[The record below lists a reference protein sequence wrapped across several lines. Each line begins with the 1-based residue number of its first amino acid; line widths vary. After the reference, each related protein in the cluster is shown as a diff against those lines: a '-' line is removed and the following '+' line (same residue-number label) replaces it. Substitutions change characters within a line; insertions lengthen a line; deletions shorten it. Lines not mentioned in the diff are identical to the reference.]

1 MKKLP
6 SLFFIL
12 VCIQSVFSQTEN
24 TNLLNKWFY
33 VTDSV
38 QLYEDV
44 SRILSFE
51 EIKSKKFKTP
61 TNYEPNKQAKYWYQ
75 LYLKDSLSAD
85 SIAFKFMGIDKSEVY
100 FPSLKEGY
108 KKYEVGL
115 LSKTDSKIDWTT
127 QKNIITLP
135 YHSIDWSQPIYFSAA
150 FISTFSIKNLNFSP
164 RMMIYNDAK
173 IIQNSMYIS
182 SYQKGEYHFYL
193 GVTVMSFFLFLIGF
207 LVNKNSSFLIYS
219 VYLLT
224 LVAYYVNRTPL
235 ALNFWN
241 NFYPELYYYS
251 NQFLRLSHMPIY
263 YYFILRFLDVKK
275 NSPKIAKYIIYS
287 IIVMLG
293 FTFSY
298 LFTIIFFP
306 FFSLRFV
313 MINYYFPV
321 SMLNSLIIFFLLLY
335 KKTDLIAKIT
345 LIGSIILMLGGAIAI
360 FSVDALFLLK
370 TVLIETIIFFG
381 VISYQSRLSETAIAQ
396 NKLSLE
402 HEKREKTSLLQLNSL
417 KSRFFENISHEFKTP
432 LTLIKAPIEDA
443 IHNKTEL
450 TQKDLELLSNNT
462 DRLNRLINDL
472 LSLSK
477 LESGTLSLRLTREN
491 PIAQIKEMAAQYL
504 SYAQSKNIDLQI
516 VLPKK
521 RLSAEYD
528 TDILEKVVANLLSN
542 ALKFTNSEGKIILTA
557 SIDNEIL
564 MLNVEDNGI
573 GISEAL
579 KDKIFDRFYQ
589 VSEKDESRPG
599 SGIGLSLI
607 KELINLHKG
616 KITMKSTL
624 GEGSI
629 FSVEIPLA
637 DIQPDTSIQKTP
649 EDTSKEIISDSLDP
663 SKTAINSDAPLLLIV
678 EDNKELREFLKSRL
692 SYAYRVKLAED
703 GEKGIS
709 KALKY
714 IPDLIISDIMMP
726 NTDGITLCKTLKK
739 NPKTSAIPIVMLTA
753 KATEKDELIGI
764 GIGADAYI
772 TKPFNIEILKAT
784 LQQLILSRKNLI
796 KRYSGKTLFSP
807 TPENLVTAD
816 QDFLER
822 LRKILEQRLVEPGFN
837 IERLSEE
844 LGMSRMQLNRRIKEV
859 IGETPTDFL
868 NNEKLELSKILL
880 KDTKL
885 SIKEV
890 AYASGF
896 SSSSYFIKCFRKKFG
911 ETPSNY
917 ILNT

>member
-1 MKKLP
+1 MY
-6 SLFFIL
+6 LFLIFGF
-12 VCIQSVFSQTEN
+12 VKFSFSQTEN
-24 TNLLNKWFY
+24 RDLLNKWFY
-33 VTDSV
+33 VSDSIKI
-38 QLYEDV
+38 YED
-44 SRILSFE
+44 STRSLSFK
-51 EIKSKKFKTP
+51 EIKTKKFSTTK
-61 TNYEPNKQAKYWYQ
+61 NYIPNKESKYWYQ
-75 LYLKDSLSAD
+75 LFLKDSLKGD
-85 SIAFKFMGIDKSEVY
+85 SIAFRFSSIDKSEV
-100 FPSLKEGY
+100 FIPTFKDGY
-108 KKYEVGL
+108 KRYEIGL
-115 LSKTDSKIDWTT
+115 LSKTDSKIIWTS
-127 QKNIITLP
+127 QKYIFGID
-135 YHSIDWSQPIYFSAA
+135 YKSVDWSKPLYFSTV
-150 FISTFSIKNLNFSP
+150 FISTLNNNDLDFTP
-164 RMMIYNDAK
+164 RIMVYNDSKILQNALYNYTFAK
-173 IIQNSMYIS
+173 DKY
-182 SYQKGEYHFYL
+182 YFYL

-219 VYLLT
+219 IYLLT
-224 LVAYYVNRTPL
+224 LVAYYSNRTPL
-235 ALNFWN
+235 LLNFWN
-241 NFYPELYYYS
+241 TTVPDGYYYA
-251 NQFLRLSHMPIY
+251 NQFLRLSHMPL
-263 YYFILRFLDVKK
+263 YYFFIYCFLNVKSTTIKIANYIKYSIYVMSVFIFGYIIIIISIPFFPLRFAL
-275 NSPKIAKYIIYS
+275 
-287 IIVMLG
+287 
-293 FTFSY
+293 
-298 LFTIIFFP
+298 
-306 FFSLRFV
+306 
-313 MINYYFPV
+313 INYYFPIT
-321 SMLNSLIIFFLLLY
+321 MLNSLIIFFLLLR
-335 KKTDLIAKIT
+335 KKPNMVAKIT

-360 FSVDALFLLK
+360 FSGDALFLLK

-381 VISYQSRLSETAIAQ
+381 VISYQNRLSEATIVK
-396 NKLSLE
+396 NKLSLA
-402 HEKREKTSLLQLNSL
+402 REKSEKASLLQLNTI

-432 LTLIKAPIEDA
+432 LTLIKAPVEDA
-443 IHNKTEL
+443 LHHKTKL
-450 TQKDLELLSNNT
+450 TQKDLELLNNNT

-477 LESGTLSLRLTREN
+477 LESGTLSLQLSRAN
-491 PIAQIKEMAAQYL
+491 PITQIKEMAAQYL

-607 KELINLHKG
+607 KELIHLHKG

-649 EDTSKEIISDSLDP
+649 EDTSKDFISDSLDP
-663 SKTAINSDAPLLLIV
+663 SNTAINSDAPLLLIV

-703 GEKGIS
+703 GNKGIS

-880 KDTKL
+880 NDAKL

-911 ETPSNY
+911 ETPANY
-917 ILNT
+917 ILSN